1 MTDQPLTPRQCAAWL
16 AVLTALATVTAAL
29 LWGTGCATTP
39 GDCMVEA
46 TCAQARL
53 LREGLDARV
62 GIVLVDKQG
71 QHAVCVWRVPRNSCL
86 WVYDG
91 EGAFETPATTWTETN
106 EIARAMTCRYFL
118 IVQWDRWVTC
128 TNIEVIRIT
137 TTNNVGL
144 PGTANHK
151 LEINGSPW
159 KEDGHRSE
167 IHWNPA
173 LQEGWSTQ

>member
-1 MTDQPLTPRQCAAWL
+1 MPNIPLTPRQWSSFLLHVLAWAIL
-16 AVLTALATVTAAL
+16 VSVG

-39 GDCMVEA
+39 GDCMIQA

-53 LREGLDARV
+53 LREGVDARV
-62 GIVLVDKQG
+62 GIVNIDRQG

-118 IVQWDRWVTC
+118 IVNWDRWVTP
-128 TNIEVIRIT
+128 E
-137 TTNNVGL
+137 
-144 PGTANHK
+144 
-151 LEINGSPW
+151 
-159 KEDGHRSE
+159 
-167 IHWNPA
+167 
-173 LQEGWSTQ
+173 